1 MTQIDRYILVFFLRT
16 SLICFCSI
24 AGIFIVFHA
33 FTSLD
38 NLVQQGHR
46 GDGLVMVM
54 ARYYGPYLLL
64 LFDWTGAIIVLMAL
78 LFTVGWIRRTGEL
91 TAILSAGVS
100 HGRILRPMLVA
111 ALIIVCVQMANREF
125 LLPKYRDALTMKA
138 KDITGATEQPILAQY
153 DKSNRVL
160 IDGTSLMAQS
170 RTIQLPSFRLDGD
183 YPGFGDLL
191 MADSARWLDANEQ
204 HPAGYLLNL
213 VQRPENIDQLRSV
226 GVDGRPIL
234 LTSHDQLWLGSRQC
248 FFVTSVHTD
257 LLQTNQSA
265 TRMSSIAELA
275 SRVRNP
281 AVHSSLSLQVMMHER
296 IVRLPL
302 DYALV
307 LLGIPLVVNR
317 RGRNLFVMIGIAMG
331 TVLAFFMIKSLAGA
345 MGGSG
350 YLLSPAM
357 AAWVPLLVL
366 GPVAYV
372 RLRDVQMV

>member
-91 TAILSAGVS
+91 TAILSAGIS

-111 ALIIVCVQMANREF
+111 ALVIVCVQMANREF